1 MDIIKTN
8 GKGSLIVIS
17 GPTCAGK
24 GTICREL
31 LSRNNN
37 IWRSISYTSR
47 PMRGNEVNGVDYY
60 FVTKEEFEEKINNG
74 EMLEYAQVHYN
85 DYYGTPKSHINE
97 KIDQGIDVILEIDI
111 QGAIQIKEKVS
122 EAIFIFILAP
132 SMEEIRNRLIK
143 RGFENNEQM
152 IERFKTAYREIN
164 ELTKYNYVVVNDDLD
179 EAVKKVESII
189 ISEKCRVDRIE
200 DVYLSNEEEVI
211 HELLVDKNFKNEEIN
226 FLI

>member
-1 MDIIKTN
+1 MNIIKTS

-24 GTICREL
+24 GTICKEL
-31 LSRNNN
+31 LKINKN

-47 PMRGNEVNGVDYY
+47 PIRGKEVDGVDYY
-60 FVTKEEFEEKINNG
+60 FVTKEEFEEKIKNR

-85 DYYGTPKSHINE
+85 DYYGTPRSHIKE
-97 KIDQGIDVILEIDI
+97 KLDSGMDVLLEIDI
-111 QGAIQIKEKVS
+111 QGAIQIKEKVK

-143 RGFENNEQM
+143 RGYENNDQM

-179 EAVKKVESII
+179 EAVNKVNSII
-189 ISEKCRVDRIE
+189 TSEKCRVDRIE
-200 DVYLSNEEEVI
+200 EVYLSNEEEVI
-211 HELLVDKNFKNEEIN
+211 HELLVDKDLENKEIE
-226 FLI
+226 I

>member
-47 PMRGNEVNGVDYY
+47 PIRGNEVDGVDYY

-85 DYYGTPKSHINE
+85 DYYGTPKSHIKE
-97 KIDQGIDVILEIDI
+97 KLDQGIDVILEIDI

-211 HELLVDKNFKNEEIN
+211 HELIIDKNLKNEEIN
-226 FLI
+226 L

>member
-47 PMRGNEVNGVDYY
+47 PIRGNEVDGVDYY
-60 FVTKEEFEEKINNG
+60 FVTKEEFEEKIRNN

-85 DYYGTPKSHINE
+85 DYYGTPKSHIKE
-97 KIDQGIDVILEIDI
+97 KLDAGIDVILEIDI
-111 QGAIQIKEKVS
+111 QGAIQIKEKVN

-132 SMEEIRNRLIK
+132 SMEEIKNRLIK
-143 RGFENNEQM
+143 RGFENNDQM

-179 EAVKKVESII
+179 LAVKKVESII
-189 ISEKCRVDRIE
+189 LSEKCRVDRIE

-211 HELLVDKNFKNEEIN
+211 HELLVDKNLKNEEID
-226 FLI
+226 I

>member
-1 MDIIKTN
+1 MDIIKTS

-24 GTICREL
+24 GTICKEL
-31 LSRNNN
+31 LKINKN

-60 FVTKEEFEEKINNG
+60 FVSKEEFENKINNG

-85 DYYGTPKSHINE
+85 DYYGTPREHIKE
-97 KIDQGIDVILEIDI
+97 KLDAGIDVLLEIDI
-111 QGAIQIKEKVS
+111 QGAIQIKEKVK

-132 SMEEIRNRLIK
+132 SMEEIKNRLIK
-143 RGFENNEQM
+143 RGFENNDQM

-164 ELTKYNYVVVNDDLD
+164 ELTKYNYVVVNDVLED
-179 EAVKKVESII
+179 AVNKVNSII

-211 HELLVDKNFKNEEIN
+211 HELLVDKKLKNEEIN
-226 FLI
+226 L

>member
-1 MDIIKTN
+1 MDIVKTN
-8 GKGSLIVIS
+8 GRGSLIVIS

-47 PMRGNEVNGVDYY
+47 PIRGNEVNGVDYY
-60 FVTKEEFEEKINNG
+60 FVTKEEFEEKIQNG

-85 DYYGTPKSHINE
+85 DYYGTPKSHIKE
-97 KIDQGIDVILEIDI
+97 KLDAGIDVILEIDI
-111 QGAIQIKEKVS
+111 QGAIQIKEKVN

-143 RGFENNEQM
+143 RGFENNDQM

-164 ELTKYNYVVVNDDLD
+164 ELKKYNYVVVNDVLED
-179 EAVKKVESII
+179 AVKKVESII

-211 HELLVDKNFKNEEIN
+211 HELLVDKNLKNGEID
-226 FLI
+226 I

>member
-1 MDIIKTN
+1 MNIIKTKN
-8 GKGSLIVIS
+8 KGSLIVIS

-31 LSRNNN
+31 LKNNKN

-47 PMRGNEVNGVDYY
+47 PMRGKEVNGVDYY
-60 FVTKEEFEEKINNG
+60 FVTKEEFENKIKNG

-85 DYYGTPKSHINE
+85 DYYGTPKSHIKE
-97 KIDQGIDVILEIDI
+97 KLDAGIDVILEIDI

-122 EAIFIFILAP
+122 DAIFIFILAP
-132 SMEEIRNRLIK
+132 SMEEIKNRLIK

-164 ELTKYNYVVVNDDLD
+164 ELTKYNYVVVNDVLED
-179 EAVKKVESII
+179 AVHKVESII

-211 HELLVDKNFKNEEIN
+211 HELLVDKNLKNEEID
-226 FLI
+226 I

>member
-47 PMRGNEVNGVDYY
+47 PMRGNEVDGVDYY

-85 DYYGTPKSHINE
+85 DYYGTPKSHIKE
-97 KIDQGIDVILEIDI
+97 KLDQGIDVILEIDI

-226 FLI
+226 F

>member
-47 PMRGNEVNGVDYY
+47 PIRGNEVNGVDYY
-60 FVTKEEFEEKINNG
+60 FVTKEEFEEKIKND

-85 DYYGTPKSHINE
+85 DYYGTPRAHIKE
-97 KIDQGIDVILEIDI
+97 KLDAGIDVILEIDI

-143 RGFENNEQM
+143 RGYENNDQM

-179 EAVKKVESII
+179 DAVRKVESII

-211 HELLVDKNFKNEEIN
+211 HELLVDKNLKNEEID
-226 FLI
+226 I

>member
-1 MDIIKTN
+1 MDIVKTN
-8 GKGSLIVIS
+8 GRGSLIVIS

-47 PMRGNEVNGVDYY
+47 PIRGNEVNGVDYY
-60 FVTKEEFEEKINNG
+60 FVTKEEFEEKIQNG

-85 DYYGTPKSHINE
+85 DYYGTPKSHIKE
-97 KIDQGIDVILEIDI
+97 KLDAGIDVILEIDI
-111 QGAIQIKEKVS
+111 QGAIQIKEKVN

-143 RGFENNEQM
+143 RGFENNDQM

-164 ELTKYNYVVVNDDLD
+164 ELKKYNYVVVNDVLED
-179 EAVKKVESII
+179 AVKKVESII

-211 HELLVDKNFKNEEIN
+211 HELLVDKNLKNEEID
-226 FLI
+226 I

>member
-1 MDIIKTN
+1 MNIIKTN

-60 FVTKEEFEEKINNG
+60 FVTKEEFEEKIRNG

-85 DYYGTPKSHINE
+85 DYYGTPKSHIKE
-97 KIDQGIDVILEIDI
+97 KLDAGIDVILEIDI

-143 RGFENNEQM
+143 RGFENNDQM

-164 ELTKYNYVVVNDDLD
+164 ELTKYNYVVVNDDLND
-179 EAVKKVESII
+179 AVKKVESII

-211 HELLVDKNFKNEEIN
+211 HELLVDKKLKNEEID
-226 FLI
+226 I

>member
-1 MDIIKTN
+1 MNIIKTN

-31 LSRNNN
+31 LKKNNN

-47 PMRGNEVNGVDYY
+47 PIRGNEVNGVDYY
-60 FVTKEEFEEKINNG
+60 FVTKEEFEEKIKNG
-74 EMLEYAQVHYN
+74 EMLEYAQVHYS
-85 DYYGTPKSHINE
+85 DYYGTPKSHIKE
-97 KIDQGIDVILEIDI
+97 KLDSGIDVILEIDI

-143 RGFENNEQM
+143 RGFENNDQM

-179 EAVKKVESII
+179 EAVKKVDSII

-211 HELLVDKNFKNEEIN
+211 HELLVDKNLKNEEID
-226 FLI
+226 F

>member
-1 MDIIKTN
+1 MDIVKTN
-8 GKGSLIVIS
+8 GRGSLIVIS

-47 PMRGNEVNGVDYY
+47 PIRGNEVDGVDYY
-60 FVTKEEFEEKINNG
+60 FVSKEEFEEKIQNG

-85 DYYGTPKSHINE
+85 DYYGTPKNHIKE
-97 KIDQGIDVILEIDI
+97 KLDAGIDVILEIDI

-143 RGFENNEQM
+143 RGFENNDQM

-164 ELTKYNYVVVNDDLD
+164 ELTKYNYVVVNDVLD
-179 EAVKKVESII
+179 DAVKKVESII

-211 HELLVDKNFKNEEIN
+211 HELLVDKNLKNEEID
-226 FLI
+226 I

>member
-1 MDIIKTN
+1 MDIIKTS

-24 GTICREL
+24 GTICKEL
-31 LSRNNN
+31 LKINKN

-47 PMRGNEVNGVDYY
+47 PIRGNEVNGVDYY
-60 FVTKEEFEEKINNG
+60 FVSKEEFENKIKNG

-85 DYYGTPKSHINE
+85 DYYGTPREHIKE
-97 KIDQGIDVILEIDI
+97 KLDAGIDVILEIDI
-111 QGAIQIKEKVS
+111 QGAIQIKEKVKD
-122 EAIFIFILAP
+122 AIFIFILAP

-164 ELTKYNYVVVNDDLD
+164 ELTKYNYVVVNDVLED
-179 EAVKKVESII
+179 AVNKVNSII

-200 DVYLSNEEEVI
+200 DVHLSNEEEVI
-211 HELLVDKNFKNEEIN
+211 HELLVEKDLKNEDIN
-226 FLI
+226 L

>member
-47 PMRGNEVNGVDYY
+47 PMRGNEVDGVDYY

-85 DYYGTPKSHINE
+85 DYYGTPKSHIKE
-97 KIDQGIDVILEIDI
+97 KLDQGIDVILEIDI

-211 HELLVDKNFKNEEIN
+211 HELLVDKNLKNEEIN
-226 FLI
+226 F

>member
-1 MDIIKTN
+1 
-8 GKGSLIVIS
+8 
-17 GPTCAGK
+17 
-24 GTICREL
+24 
-31 LSRNNN
+31 
-37 IWRSISYTSR
+37 
-47 PMRGNEVNGVDYY
+47 
-60 FVTKEEFEEKINNG
+60 
-74 EMLEYAQVHYN
+74 MLEYAQVHYN
-85 DYYGTPKSHINE
+85 DYYGTPKSHIKE
-97 KIDQGIDVILEIDI
+97 KLDQGIDVILEIDI

-226 FLI
+226 F

>member
-1 MDIIKTN
+1 MDIIKTS

-24 GTICREL
+24 GTICKEL
-31 LSRNNN
+31 LKINNH

-47 PMRGNEVNGVDYY
+47 PMRGNEVNGVDYF
-60 FVTKEEFEEKINNG
+60 FVTKEEFEDKIKNG

-85 DYYGTPKSHINE
+85 DYYGTPREHIKE
-97 KIDQGIDVILEIDI
+97 KLDSGIDVLLEIDI
-111 QGAIQIKEKVS
+111 QGAIQIKEKVK

-143 RGFENNEQM
+143 RGFENNDQM

-179 EAVKKVESII
+179 EAVNKVNSII
-189 ISEKCRVDRIE
+189 TSEKCRVDRIE
-200 DVYLSNEEEVI
+200 DVYISNEEEII
-211 HELLVDKNFKNEEIN
+211 HEFLVDKDLKNEEID
-226 FLI
+226 I

>member
-8 GKGSLIVIS
+8 KKGSLIVIS

-24 GTICREL
+24 GTICKEL
-31 LSRNNN
+31 LNKNKN

-47 PMRGNEVNGVDYY
+47 PIRGNEKNGVDYY
-60 FVTKEEFEEKINNG
+60 FVTKEEFEEKIKNG

-85 DYYGTPKSHINE
+85 DYYGTPKSHIKE
-97 KIDQGIDVILEIDI
+97 KIDAGIDVILEIDI
-111 QGAIQIKEKVS
+111 QGAIQIKEKIK

-132 SMEEIRNRLIK
+132 SMEEIKNRLIK

-164 ELTKYNYVVVNDDLD
+164 ELTKYNYVVVNDNLED
-179 EAVKKVESII
+179 AVNKVEAII
-189 ISEKCRVDRIE
+189 TSEKCRVDRIE
-200 DVYLSNEEEVI
+200 EVYLSNEEEVI
-211 HELLVDKNFKNEEIN
+211 HELLVDKNLKNEQIN
-226 FLI
+226 LD